1 MLGLRP
7 DANTQWNRK
16 PSPKPSSSDSSWANA
31 MSAPISEAISDKAST
46 QHNFGRFM
54 RAPIENAGP
63 TASIGGAQRD
73 ATLHWNAR
81 GMGKVRRG
89 KGECAEGK
97 VCAEEDECACG
108 EEE

>member
-31 MSAPISEAISDKAST
+31 ISAPISEAISDKASA

-63 TASIGGAQRD
+63 TASTGGAQRD

-81 GMGKVRRG
+81 RMGTHDSRRTCCVHG
-89 KGECAEGK
+89 RADRNLYG
-97 VCAEEDECACG
+97 
-108 EEE
+108 